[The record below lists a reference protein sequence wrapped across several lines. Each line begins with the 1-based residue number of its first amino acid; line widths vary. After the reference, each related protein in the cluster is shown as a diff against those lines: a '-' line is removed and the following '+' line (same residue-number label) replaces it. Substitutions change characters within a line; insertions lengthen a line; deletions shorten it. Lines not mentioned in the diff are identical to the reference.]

1 MNDGRVKRVGFAEES
16 LLAAFNKLKSG
27 RFEDKALAAEI
38 DAAMDKLKDNPLA
51 GIKIERRLWPSYY
64 VQKYDIDNLRK
75 YDMRNGWRLTYT
87 IRGNRI
93 EVLSVI
99 LEWLNHKSYEKR
111 FGYKSR

>member
-1 MNDGRVKRVGFAEES
+1 MNDRRTKRVGFADES

-27 RFEDKALAAEI
+27 RFEDRALATEI
-38 DAAMDKLKDNPLA
+38 DAAMDKLKADPLV

-64 VQKYDIDNLRK
+64 VQRYGIDNLRK
-75 YDMRNGWRLTYT
+75 YDMRSGWRLVYT
-87 IRGNRI
+87 IRGNKV
-93 EVLSVI
+93 EVLSVV